1 MTIKRIV
8 PIDEAGSSSA
18 QKAENHVPQPGGD
31 SARDPNP
38 VPESRPAPAT
48 DPEGLEFNVRPLSSA
63 KGLMVKVQPPKA
75 PGGVPADY
83 HVPCDIVLVI
93 DVSASM
99 SSAAVPPVKKGEAG
113 EDHGFNT
120 LDLVKHAALTILATL
135 DERDRLGIVKFSRN
149 AKVRPSFAPSGMVE
163 VAWVFRTV
171 ADAQLVVQVVMELLP
186 MDQKN
191 KKLAERELLKLVPT
205 FDTVMWDGIAAGF
218 GVFEGK
224 QDGSNRVPAIMLMTD
239 GVPTSTPSSGW
250 VGKLNTIRPFPA
262 PIHTFGFGYS
272 LESGVLKS
280 ISELTGG
287 HYAFIP
293 DCGMIG
299 TVFIHAVANLQSTF
313 ATEAQLKVDFP
324 ATLGLQ
330 AAIGKSLQISPV
342 EEVGPGCGQ
351 RAKRSCFTVGLGA
364 LQFGMSKDLYFE
376 HHGEAAQLEGYPPD
390 DQSVSVELSYKTLGG
405 ERRTLKLDRDPFR
418 ADDPPEAEV
427 AYHVSRSMLCKFL
440 SSLFPY
446 PAGGERQRYGWG
458 EAKTRYED
466 RTPIDS
472 ELAARLC
479 GVKQAMPAWHLA
491 GASDDCAS
499 LIQDIEGHEPH
510 GQVALALSRRD
521 YWGRWGGHY
530 LLGLLDAHT
539 RQACNSFKDPG
550 PGRYGLASPLFA
562 ACRARLDRAFDAV
575 KPPPPSRVAPP
586 PYSSSSGG
594 GSGSSSGNSE
604 QRMYSMSH
612 AYLNSSAPCFA
623 GATRVRLAETAT
635 ATATTVAIRDL
646 ARGMR
651 VHTPLGPRAVA
662 AVLRTRVRRAAV
674 RRVGG
679 VVVTP
684 WHPVRRTSDGGGGW
698 AFPADMAEARPALYT
713 GSVFSVLL
721 EPDPSP
727 RAHAFLVA
735 GPAAADADSPSA
747 LWGVCLGHGLVG
759 RRRCEA
765 GGEEAA
771 PGAVG
776 DDADDVRNHEFW
788 GDYARVAAEMAR
800 LPRGGRDGVVL
811 CGGVRRS
818 RATGRTVG
826 LRKPGLSR
834 GLAKAGKAVAWK
846 LRGRFVRTARSPR
859 KGLVSVA

>member
-1 MTIKRIV
+1 MAIKRTVSIH
-8 PIDEAGSSSA
+8 EAGSSSGTDPNTHSSA
-18 QKAENHVPQPGGD
+18 QNAENHVPQPGGD

-63 KGLMVKVQPPKA
+63 KGLMVRVQPPKA

-149 AKVRPSFAPSGMVE
+149 AKV
-163 VAWVFRTV
+163 
-171 ADAQLVVQVVMELLP
+171 VMELLP
-186 MDQKN
+186 MVEEN
-191 KKLAERELLKLVPT
+191 KKLAETELLKLAPT
-205 FDTVMWDGIAAGF
+205 LDTVMWNGIAAGF

-224 QDGSNRVPAIMLMTD
+224 QDGSNRVPAVMLMTD
-239 GVPTSTPSSGW
+239 GVPTSIPSSGW

-313 ATEAQLKVDFP
+313 ATEAQLKIDFP

-330 AAIGKSLQISPV
+330 AAIGKNYQILPV
-342 EEVGPGCGQ
+342 EEMEPGSGQ
-351 RAKRSCFTVGLGA
+351 RAKRSRLTVGLGA

-376 HHGEAAQLEGYPPD
+376 HSGEAAQLEGYLPA
-390 DQSVSVELSYKTLGG
+390 DQTVAVELSYKTLGG
-405 ERRTLKLDRDPFR
+405 ERSTLKLGRDTFR

-446 PAGGERQRYGWG
+446 PAGGERQRHGWG

-479 GVKQAMPAWHLA
+479 GVKRAMPAWDLA
-491 GASDDCAS
+491 GASEDCAS

-521 YWGRWGGHY
+521 YWDRWGGHY

-562 ACRARLDRAFDAV
+562 ARRARLDRAFDAV
-575 KPPPPSRVAPP
+575 KPPPPSRVPPP
-586 PYSSSSGG
+586 PYRSSSI
-594 GSGSSSGNSE
+594 GNCE
-604 QRMYSMSH
+604 RRMYSMSD

-623 GATRVRLAETAT
+623 GATRVRLAE
-635 ATATTVAIRDL
+635 TATTVAIRDL

-662 AVLRTRVRRAAV
+662 AVLRTRVWRAAV

-684 WHPVRRTSDGGGGW
+684 WHPVRRTGGGGW

-721 EPDPSP
+721 EPDPRP

-735 GPAAADADSPSA
+735 ESAAGAGSPPV
-747 LWGVCLGHGLVG
+747 LWGVCLGHGLAG
-759 RRRCEA
+759 RTRGEA
-765 GGEEAA
+765 DGEEAA
-771 PGAVG
+771 E
-776 DDADDVRNHEFW
+776 DAGDDVRNHEFW

-818 RATGRTVG
+818 RVTGRTVG

-834 GLAKAGKAVAWK
+834 GLAKAGKTMVWK
-846 LRGRFVRTARSPR
+846 LRGRFVRAARSSR
-859 KGLVSVA
+859 KGLISAV